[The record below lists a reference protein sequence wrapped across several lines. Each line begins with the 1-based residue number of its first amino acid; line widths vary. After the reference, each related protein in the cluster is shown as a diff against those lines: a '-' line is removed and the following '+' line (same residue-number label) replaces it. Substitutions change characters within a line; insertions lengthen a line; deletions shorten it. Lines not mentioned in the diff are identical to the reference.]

1 MALDASALARTSAA
15 SLKEGEFGRWAPG
28 DRPRMLERRGRA
40 AVVSG
45 MAATRG
51 ARKQEEDALP
61 ESADGLRRELLRAR
75 RQLAEAEAKAERAV
89 ERETARLVE
98 ENEVLESHLSR
109 LVKEIGEMRFVV
121 DRVRALEKEIRV
133 RDAQIAETE
142 AELER
147 VRGAMNSGRP
157 TALAAAAASRAAR
170 LFDSRRSS

>member
-1 MALDASALARTSAA
+1 M
-15 SLKEGEFGRWAPG
+15 
-28 DRPRMLERRGRA
+28 
-40 AVVSG
+40 
-45 MAATRG
+45 
-51 ARKQEEDALP
+51 P
-61 ESADGLRRELLRAR
+61 ESADGLRKELLRAR

-121 DRVRALEKEIRV
+121 DRVRVLEKEIRV